1 VNKEVV
7 IKNIIAEMGRQ
18 GVDGKTLASHA
29 KISPMTV
36 SRIINGLT
44 EPKPATLGK
53 IASGLGVDV
62 GELLKTDE

>member
-1 VNKEVV
+1 MNKEVV

-18 GVDGKTLASHA
+18 GVDGKTLAGKA
-29 KISPMTV
+29 QISQMTV

-62 GELLKTDE
+62 KELLKTAE